1 MNDIVYVVEGGKV
14 APRRRGR
21 ASKLKMRELREK
33 NLSKGLAG
41 ARGAVVKSLANDAIV
56 HQKRV

>member
-1 MNDIVYVVEGGKV
+1 MNDIVYVEGGKV
-14 APRRRGR
+14 APRER

-33 NLSKGLAG
+33 KLSKGLAG
-41 ARGAVVKSLANDAIV
+41 ARGAVVKSLANHAIV